1 MNSWHLLNKI
11 FAIKRYTVKTNS
23 IMESSHK
30 VRVLEVEKITHDVL
44 GIKIEKPAG
53 ILSFPGRRQKWQLM
67 IKNGSTKNDHLL
79 LPTCPEMITL
89 SLL

>member
-1 MNSWHLLNKI
+1 
-11 FAIKRYTVKTNS
+11 
-23 IMESSHK
+23 MESSHK

-44 GIKIEKPAG
+44 GIKIENQQV
-53 ILSFPGRRQKWQLM
+53 ILLFPGRRQKWQLM
-67 IKNGSTKNDHLL
+67 IKNGSIQNVHLL